1 MKAVR
6 LEELLK
12 SLPQKPGVYL
22 FKDIQDHVLYIGKA
36 SNLNHRVRSYF
47 SSPLSPSPK
56 LQRLIN
62 KISDFE
68 FIVTDSEQEA
78 LILECN
84 LIKRYRPRYNIRLK
98 DDKAFPYLK
107 INLSEEWP
115 RVSITRR
122 LEEDGSRYFGP
133 FASAGSVRQTLKLIK
148 KVFPFRSCNKAIT
161 GNDNRPCL
169 NYYIHRCLGPCIG
182 VVTKEE
188 YAEIINQVILFLEGK
203 RELVLRELK
212 RKMAAASSQFH
223 FEKAALLRD
232 QIQAVE
238 RVIEGQKIA
247 TTVKG
252 EQDVIALAQTKDQA
266 YVEIFFIRNS
276 KLIGREHF
284 LMEGIQEEKPSQIIT
299 SFVKQYY
306 VSASFIP
313 PLILLQYPVD
323 DVAVIT
329 EWLKAKRKR
338 KVSLQVPKRGAKKQL
353 VDMVAQNANQGL
365 ELAKVRQ
372 QTTPESIT
380 SSLEELKRRLQL
392 PQTPLRIECYD
403 ISNIQGSLAVGSMVI
418 FDKGLPKP
426 AQYRRFRIKTVVGAN
441 DYAMMQE
448 VIRRRFK
455 RSMSAEGTWSIIPDL
470 ILIDGGKGQLN
481 ATLEVLRQ
489 LEMKTIPT
497 ASLAKQR
504 EEVFLPNKSEPVY
517 IPQNSPALHL
527 LQRIRDEA
535 HRFALGYHQM
545 LRHKEG
551 IMSILDSIP
560 GIGPKRKKA
569 LLRKFGSIQTIKQA
583 SLDELTKTSG
593 ITLTLAHRI
602 KESSE
607 EIRP

>member
-12 SLPQKPGVYL
+12 SLPRKPGVYL

-56 LQRLIN
+56 LQRLTN

-148 KVFPFRSCNKAIT
+148 KIFPFRSCNKAIT

-188 YAEIINQVILFLEGK
+188 YAEVINQVILFLEGK
-203 RELVLRELK
+203 RELVLRKLK
-212 RKMAAASSQFH
+212 GKMAAASSQFH

-252 EQDVIALAQTKDQA
+252 EQDVIALAQIKDQA
-266 YVEIFFIRNS
+266 CVEIFFIRNS

-353 VDMVAQNANQGL
+353 VDMVAQNANQSL
-365 ELAKVRQ
+365 ELAKVK
-372 QTTPESIT
+372 QTAPESIT
-380 SSLEELKRRLQL
+380 SSLEELKGRLQL

-426 AQYRRFRIKTVVGAN
+426 AQYRRFRIKTVVGVN

-455 RSMSAEGTWSIIPDL
+455 RSMSTEGTWSIIPDL

-504 EEVFLPNKSEPVY
+504 EEVFLPNKSEPVD

-535 HRFALGYHQM
+535 HRFALGYHQR

-583 SLDELTKTSG
+583 SLDELAKTSG

>member
-12 SLPQKPGVYL
+12 SLPRKPGVYL

-148 KVFPFRSCNKAIT
+148 KIFPFRSCNKAIT

-252 EQDVIALAQTKDQA
+252 EQDVIALAQIKDQA

-284 LMEGIQEEKPSQIIT
+284 LMEGIQEEKPSQIMA
-299 SFVKQYY
+299 SFIKQYY

-329 EWLKAKRKR
+329 EWLKAKRER

-353 VDMVAQNANQGL
+353 VDMVAQNANQSL
-365 ELAKVRQ
+365 ELAKVK
-372 QTTPESIT
+372 QTAPESIT

-403 ISNIQGSLAVGSMVI
+403 ISNIQGSLAVGSMVV

-426 AQYRRFRIKTVVGAN
+426 AQYRHFRIKTVVGAN

-455 RSMSAEGTWSIIPDL
+455 RSVSTEGTWSIIPDL

-481 ATLEVLRQ
+481 ATLEVLHQ

-504 EEVFLPNKSEPVY
+504 EEVFLPNKSKPVD
-517 IPQNSPALHL
+517 IPQGSPALHL

-535 HRFALGYHQM
+535 HRFALGYHQR

>member
-1 MKAVR
+1 MKAVQ

-12 SLPQKPGVYL
+12 SLPRKPGVYL

-148 KVFPFRSCNKAIT
+148 KIFPFRSCNKAIT

-284 LMEGIQEEKPSQIIT
+284 LMEGIQEEKPSQIMA
-299 SFVKQYY
+299 SFIKQYY

-329 EWLKAKRKR
+329 EWLKAKRER

-353 VDMVAQNANQGL
+353 VDMVAQNANQSL
-365 ELAKVRQ
+365 ELAKVK
-372 QTTPESIT
+372 QTAPESIT

-403 ISNIQGSLAVGSMVI
+403 ISNIQGSLAVGSMVV

-426 AQYRRFRIKTVVGAN
+426 AQYRHFRIKTVVGAN

-455 RSMSAEGTWSIIPDL
+455 RSVSTEGTWSIIPDL

-481 ATLEVLRQ
+481 ATLEVLHQ

-504 EEVFLPNKSEPVY
+504 EEVFLPNKSKPVD
-517 IPQNSPALHL
+517 IPQGSPALHL

-535 HRFALGYHQM
+535 HRFALGYHQR

>member
-12 SLPQKPGVYL
+12 SLPRKPGVYL

-56 LQRLIN
+56 LQRLTN

-148 KVFPFRSCNKAIT
+148 KIFPFRSCNKAIT

-188 YAEIINQVILFLEGK
+188 YAEVINQVILFLEGK
-203 RELVLRELK
+203 RELVLRKLK
-212 RKMAAASSQFH
+212 GKMAAASSQFH

-266 YVEIFFIRNS
+266 CVEIFFIRNS

-353 VDMVAQNANQGL
+353 VDMVAQNANQSL
-365 ELAKVRQ
+365 ELAKVK
-372 QTTPESIT
+372 QTAPESIT
-380 SSLEELKRRLQL
+380 SSLEELKGRLQL

-426 AQYRRFRIKTVVGAN
+426 AQYRRFRIKTVVGVN

-455 RSMSAEGTWSIIPDL
+455 RSMSTEGTWSIIPDL

-504 EEVFLPNKSEPVY
+504 EEVFLPNKSEPVD

-535 HRFALGYHQM
+535 HRFALGYHQR

-583 SLDELTKTSG
+583 SLDELAKTSG

>member
-1 MKAVR
+1 VKAVR

-12 SLPQKPGVYL
+12 SLPRKPGVYL

-56 LQRLIN
+56 LQRLTN

-148 KVFPFRSCNKAIT
+148 KIFPFRSCNKAIT

-188 YAEIINQVILFLEGK
+188 YAEVINQVILFLEGK
-203 RELVLRELK
+203 RELVLRKLK
-212 RKMAAASSQFH
+212 GKMAAASSQFH

-252 EQDVIALAQTKDQA
+252 EQDVIALAQIKDQA
-266 YVEIFFIRNS
+266 CVEIFFIRNS

-353 VDMVAQNANQGL
+353 VDMVAQNANQSL
-365 ELAKVRQ
+365 ELAKVK
-372 QTTPESIT
+372 QTAPESIT
-380 SSLEELKRRLQL
+380 SSLEELKGRLQL

-426 AQYRRFRIKTVVGAN
+426 AQYRRFRIKTVVGVN

-455 RSMSAEGTWSIIPDL
+455 RSMSTEGTWSIIPDL

-504 EEVFLPNKSEPVY
+504 EEVFLPNKSEPVD

-535 HRFALGYHQM
+535 HRFALGYHQR

-583 SLDELTKTSG
+583 SLDELAKTSG